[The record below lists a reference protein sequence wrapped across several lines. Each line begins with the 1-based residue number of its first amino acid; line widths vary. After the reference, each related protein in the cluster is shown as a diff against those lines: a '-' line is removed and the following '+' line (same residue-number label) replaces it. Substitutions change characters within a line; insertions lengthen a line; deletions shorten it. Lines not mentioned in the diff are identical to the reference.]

1 MSLVDNNINGD
12 PSALSVDRAVFELRR
27 GRAFGIIDGHS
38 SVLVAAV
45 ETLEP
50 KLLERLQLAGCQQL
64 LILSGER
71 TEAMGLTTDNT
82 DSIAL
87 TLPRKFDVTMARQ
100 LAGIA
105 PSHSQL
111 NPDTFPVQ
119 NCNRASAA
127 GLQLAKK
134 ARLAPALITVELPP
148 KVLVDSVFT
157 VHIMDLRH
165 YRQQTGCIL
174 QRVSEARVPLAGYED
189 CRFIVFRD
197 ALVDEEHVAITIGNI
212 ESHRPVTVR
221 LHSACLTGAIFGS
234 LRCDCGEQLR
244 GAVKRIAA
252 AGGGVLLYLAQEG
265 RGIGLVNKLRAYEL
279 QDAGLDTL
287 EADRHLGFRT
297 DERNYRAA
305 ATMLCDLGATRIQLL
320 TNNPEKMQALT
331 EEGID
336 VMNRLPLAPP
346 SNPHN
351 ERYVRTKLERAG
363 HLCNSE

>member
-45 ETLEP
+45 ETLGP

-71 TEAMGLTTDNT
+71 TKAMGFTTDNT
-82 DSIAL
+82 DPIAL
-87 TLPRKFDVTMARQ
+87 SLPRKFDVTMARQ

-105 PSHSQL
+105 PSHSQP
-111 NPDTFPVQ
+111 NPDIFPVQ
-119 NCNRASAA
+119 KCNRASVA

-134 ARLAPALITVELPP
+134 ARLVPALIAVELPS
-148 KVLVDSVFT
+148 KGLVDSVFS
-157 VHIMDLRH
+157 VQIVDLHH

-189 CRFIVFRD
+189 WRFIVFRD

-212 ESHRPVTVR
+212 ETHRAVLVR
-221 LHSACLTGAIFGS
+221 LHSACLTGDLFGS

-265 RGIGLVNKLRAYEL
+265 RVVSASP
-279 QDAGLDTL
+279 T
-287 EADRHLGFRT
+287 
-297 DERNYRAA
+297 
-305 ATMLCDLGATRIQLL
+305 
-320 TNNPEKMQALT
+320 
-331 EEGID
+331 
-336 VMNRLPLAPP
+336 
-346 SNPHN
+346 S
-351 ERYVRTKLERAG
+351 
-363 HLCNSE
+363 